1 MKNSINTMA
10 LLAGLIVITCFNACD
25 KNMSSS
31 NDLNMS
37 SSSNLKI
44 NQNSLVATRSF
55 TFTGSLNTARSNH
68 TATLLPNGE
77 VLVTGGWGAGTND
90 PLASAEL
97 YNPATGKWTFTGS
110 MAYAR
115 TGQTATLLQN
125 GEVLVAG
132 GDRVTG
138 IRVTGITA
146 ELYNPS
152 TGKWTTTGSMIQ
164 PGYPQ
169 TATLLPSG
177 EVLATGGDGYEG
189 ETLATAELYNPST
202 GTWSTTGSMNVGR
215 VTVAGLLQNGQVLVA
230 GGYSYSGLVGYTL
243 LASAELYNPS
253 TGKWSFTA
261 SMTKANSSPTPP
273 VLLTNGDA
281 LVANA
286 GQFYNP
292 GMAAWT
298 LTSKLPTIAGPP
310 QVATLLHDGNVLA
323 SGTYCHFSGC
333 GSTVVTA
340 CFLYATSTNSWSVTG
355 SMNQARIH
363 HTSTL
368 LPSGKVLVAGGY
380 VIAGAPLGSAELY
393 TP

>member
-1 MKNSINTMA
+1 MIHRNMIWRNMNKFAAIRVFVLAA
-10 LLAGLIVITCFNACD
+10 LFAVGLTAFAGTSGTWAL
-25 KNMSSS
+25 
-31 NDLNMS
+31 
-37 SSSNLKI
+37 
-44 NQNSLVATRSF
+44 
-55 TFTGSLNTARSNH
+55 TGSLNTARWNH

-77 VLVTGGWGAGTND
+77 VLVTGGWGASGTND

-132 GDRVTG
+132 GDSVTG
-138 IRVTGITA
+138 TTA
-146 ELYNPS
+146 ELYNPP
-152 TGKWTTTGSMIQ
+152 TGRRTSTGSMIQ
-164 PGYPQ
+164 PGFPQ
-169 TATLLPSG
+169 TATLLPTG
-177 EVLATGGDGYEG
+177 EVLATGGEGYEG

-230 GGYSYSGLVGYTL
+230 GGYSYSGLVGYTI

-261 SMTKANSSPTPP
+261 SMTKADFSPTPP

-292 GMAAWT
+292 AMAAWT
-298 LTSKLPTIAGPP
+298 LTGKLPTIAGPP
-310 QVATLLHDGNVLA
+310 QVATRLNNGNVLA
-323 SGTYCHFSGC
+323 SGTYCHYSGC
-333 GSTVVTA
+333 GYTIVAT

-368 LPSGKVLVAGGY
+368 LPSGEVLVAGGY
-380 VIAGAPLGSAELY
+380 VSGGAPLGSAELY